1 MKQSS
6 SFLEVRAEVDRMLK
20 DGRYTPI
27 AISRYIFDA
36 RREEDITEEEY
47 DALNKHLLESYPLY
61 YEHSYR

>member
-27 AISRYIFDA
+27 AISRYICDA
-36 RREEDITEEEY
+36 RREEGITKEEY
-47 DALNKHLLESYPLY
+47 DALNKHLIETYPLY
-61 YEHSYR
+61 YEHSFR